1 MSLLRYAST
10 STAVRS
16 HKNDGN
22 VHPGL
27 GAAIYAA
34 LYDQTISDVSTSWFG
49 GQPSRIIPLWSNRL
63 QDYGQ
68 SCWQLGTASVGR
80 VLHCRRFAD
89 KLPAAAKRQRSKQ
102 SCDCSHWAVCMSPRY
117 QNCRCV
123 TIRPVGFGGDQ
134 KALPRRQIESR
145 AEKHSRR
152 TPVSSR
158 KERPWKEASGSHID
172 DQLCR
177 CCRCMASLPR
187 GAAAW
192 EQRLPQRRCG

>member
-10 STAVRS
+10 STAVLS

-27 GAAIYAA
+27 GVAIYAA

-49 GQPSRIIPLWSNRL
+49 GQPSCIIPLSSNRR

-80 VLHCRRFAD
+80 VLHCCRFAD

-102 SCDCSHWAVCMSPRY
+102 SCDCSH
-117 QNCRCV
+117 
-123 TIRPVGFGGDQ
+123 
-134 KALPRRQIESR
+134 
-145 AEKHSRR
+145 
-152 TPVSSR
+152 
-158 KERPWKEASGSHID
+158 
-172 DQLCR
+172 
-177 CCRCMASLPR
+177 
-187 GAAAW
+187 
-192 EQRLPQRRCG
+192 